1 MLLLMIPNGDGRYHF
16 ILDSDKINEE
26 DPGEP
31 GFEETCED
39 APDEIDLAFTT
50 GEIQIVQEAQ

>member
-16 ILDSDKINEE
+16 IQDSDKINEE

-31 GFEETCED
+31 DLGETYED
-39 APDEIDLAFTT
+39 APDEIDLVLWDFYSACN
-50 GEIQIVQEAQ
+50 